1 MEISKEE
8 INAIM
13 SLAKKIIQHQS
24 EEKWNKQIR
33 QAEDKYDNMDI
44 DAIEWDDVRSPE
56 RCETCND

>member
-33 QAEDKYDNMDI
+33 QSEDKYDNMDI
-44 DAIEWDDVRSPE
+44 DAIEWDDIRNPE
-56 RCETCND
+56 RCENCND